1 MSKFKITTEIREIL
15 LNDPHISEM
24 VGQKVFPIVA
34 PKNTAGD
41 FIIYQRDE
49 YSTDSTKMGTYKHRI
64 TVYINAISD
73 TYDRAQDIAESIY
86 KCLEGKFHNPEM
98 EIKLLDSTE
107 DFEDG
112 KYIQVLLFQI
122 I

>member
-1 MSKFKITTEIREIL
+1 MNKFKITTEIREIL
-15 LNDPHISEM
+15 LNNESITNI
-24 VGQKVFPIVA
+24 VGDRIFPIIA
-34 PKNTAGD
+34 PKDTIGD

-49 YSTDSTKMGTYKHRI
+49 YSTKDSKMGVYQHRI

-73 TYDRAQDIAESIY
+73 TYDRAQDLAENIY
-86 KCLEGKFHNPEM
+86 KGLEGKYKNPDM
-98 EIKLLDSTE
+98 TIKLLDSTE
-107 DFEDG
+107 DYEDG